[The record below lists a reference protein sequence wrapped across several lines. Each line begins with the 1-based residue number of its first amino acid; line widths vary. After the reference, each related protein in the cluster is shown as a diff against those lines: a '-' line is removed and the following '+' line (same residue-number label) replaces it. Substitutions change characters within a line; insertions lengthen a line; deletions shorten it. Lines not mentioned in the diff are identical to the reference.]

1 VGLFCGGKGRTFKK
15 RVYLC
20 AQEKKTTP
28 MKKLLFGSAALVGM
42 AMLSLTSCKSDETAP
57 AITISGGNT
66 QTVSLNA
73 ALTDPGATAN
83 DDSDGDVTS
92 LVTSDYLDVVDENQ
106 TGTYTVTYTVADKA
120 GNVGTATKAV
130 TVRND
135 AYMLA
140 GNYAVTDLSGG
151 SSTPYTETIGLSTT
165 VNNRI
170 TFTKFAAYANN
181 NAIYANVT
189 GTNITVP
196 AQTTPSPVGNPA
208 AIRTFDGNGTT
219 STVGFIIN
227 YNENTNG
234 STSSG
239 IGTYI
244 KQ

>member
-1 VGLFCGGKGRTFKK
+1 
-15 RVYLC
+15 
-20 AQEKKTTP
+20 

-57 AITISGGNT
+57 AITITGGNT

-92 LVTSDYLDVVDENQ
+92 LVTSDYLDVVDENE

-120 GNVGTATKAV
+120 GNVATATKAV

-135 AYMLA
+135 AYLLA
-140 GNYAVTDLSGG
+140 GTYSATDVAGG
-151 SSTPYTETIGLSTT
+151 ATNPYTETVGLSTT

-170 TFTKFAAYANN
+170 TFTKFAYYTGNS
-181 NAIYANVT
+181 IYANVT
-189 GTNITVP
+189 GNNIDVPSQTNPINGVAT
-196 AQTTPSPVGNPA
+196 QFS
-208 AIRTFDGNGTT
+208 GNGIKNSSGFVINYTE
-219 STVGFIIN
+219 TVG
-227 YNENTNG
+227 G
-234 STSSG
+234 ASQQG